1 MATPGQGAGDVAAHA
16 STPDVL
22 LATVMLLRE
31 ACEETLAAYRR
42 VIERLRDPRLR
53 NGVSASELMFL
64 GERWREAAYVADIA
78 CDLARFGEVT
88 PDERAA
94 LEAALAPVM
103 GRRDA

>member
-1 MATPGQGAGDVAAHA
+1 MATPGQGASDAAVRA

-31 ACEETLAAYRR
+31 ACEETLASYRR
-42 VIERLRDPRLR
+42 VIDRLRDPRLR
-53 NGVSASELMFL
+53 NGVSESELMFL
-64 GERWREAAYVADIA
+64 GERWQEAAYVADIA

-88 PDERAA
+88 PDERAV

-103 GRRDA
+103 GERDA